1 MRTLLPL
8 LLATAALGGC
18 ATDADDDPV
27 LPVPAEGPLYLVHSA
42 MQTTDD
48 RVNYFSLV
56 SSLEGGKIDYG
67 NSIELVGRPRLY
79 AQEGLGFFAIANA
92 EDLSI
97 TRYEIGEEGL
107 VEGGSISLRST
118 GVRSLG
124 AQAVL
129 FVSPTKAYYKDPAEA
144 QIIVWNP
151 TDMVVE
157 DTIALPEEFVREGW
171 ITSFGDWVARDGEAF
186 FAASWTSQAYDR
198 VAAGTSL
205 VRIDTETNEVTIT
218 EDERCRGLE
227 TAGNVDG
234 TLYFFS
240 GVINGFGHHVYPSE
254 GGQQDCILRVS
265 PGSEG
270 FDADW
275 TGTLSSALPE
285 GTAATAAAL
294 TADGEIW
301 AQVVDLD
308 TTPDAPGSTYSE
320 WYAGDWRWW
329 HLPVA
334 SLDGAVQVPGEPG
347 AYSSFTVS
355 AESGFYIS
363 QTAADYSKTTLMDLS
378 GAEPK
383 LAASLDGFVLDIVRV
398 R

>member
-1 MRTLLPL
+1 MRTLLPVL
-8 LLATAALGGC
+8 LLAAAAAGC
-18 ATDADDDPV
+18 AAETSDDPAA
-27 LPVPAEGPLYLVHSA
+27 VPAEGPLYLVHSA
-42 MQTTDD
+42 MEGTDG
-48 RVNYFSLV
+48 RVNYFTLTSNLA
-56 SSLEGGKIDYG
+56 SGQIDYG
-67 NSIELVGRPRLY
+67 SSIELAGRPRLY

-92 EDLSI
+92 EDLAI
-97 TRYEIGEEGL
+97 TRYEIGENGF
-107 VEGGSISLRST
+107 VEGDSVSLRT
-118 GVRSLG
+118 KGVRSMG
-124 AQAVL
+124 AQAVH
-129 FVSPTKAYYKDPAEA
+129 FVSASKAYYKDPGEA

-151 TDMVVE
+151 TEMVIE
-157 DTIALPEEFVREGW
+157 DTIALPREFIREGW

-186 FAASWTSQAYDR
+186 FAVSWTSQAYDR

-205 VRIDTETNEVTIT
+205 VRIDTATNEVTIT

-240 GVINGFGHHVYPSE
+240 GVINGFGHHVYPNE
-254 GGQQDCILRVS
+254 GGQQDCILRIS
-265 PGSEG
+265 PDSAG

-275 TGTLSSALPE
+275 TGTLSTALPE

-320 WYAGDWRWW
+320 WYAGKWRWW
-329 HLPVA
+329 HLPVS
-334 SLDGAVQVPGEPG
+334 SLDGAVEVPGDAG

-383 LAASLDGFVLDIVRV
+383 PAASLDGFILDIVRV